1 MVYFVM
7 TWILFGLKILFW
19 DWVTIWWVQ
28 WESGGSVEESEG
40 ILLQATKDRV
50 GVGIVS
56 MREAKTGAV
65 GIRVAIWTIRLNH

>member
-1 MVYFVM
+1 MVWKYYFE
-7 TWILFGLKILFW
+7 I
-19 DWVTIWWVQ
+19 Q

-56 MREAKTGAV
+56 IREAKTGAV